1 MMQCLVTQDGA
12 SGLPVVGGIHVD
24 GYQLDVYRQFIKHLH
39 YLGFIGDDAAVHLGE
54 LRKDRSTAIH
64 HDIVGLEPFYRFA
77 DAVFPFAIAHDIN
90 SRKPFGHQHIARNR
104 SHHLA
109 YLTETVMANST
120 VDGQMT

>member
-1 MMQCLVTQDGA
+1 MASFVAKDGTG
-12 SGLPVVGGIHVD
+12 GLAMIDGIHVY
-24 GYQLDVYRQFIKHLH
+24 GNQLDVWGECVKHRH
-39 YLGFIGDDAAVHLGE
+39 YFLFIGDDTTVRLREFGEYRTATVHHNIIRTILFHGS
-54 LRKDRSTAIH
+54 KST
-64 HDIVGLEPFYRFA
+64 F
-77 DAVFPFAIAHDIN
+77 FPFAIAHDIN